1 MALSLIT
8 SEVDFKKE
16 RRRWGNRHFEGY
28 ETIGKGTIPLR
39 TPSAE
44 MR

>member
-1 MALSLIT
+1 MVFSLII

-16 RRRWGNRHFEGY
+16 RRRWGNRYFEGY
-28 ETIGKGTIPLR
+28 EIIGKGIILFR
-39 TPSAE
+39 ILLVE